1 MQQFFKPILSIA
13 RKYDALGTVAGII
26 ATLPMTMFMLLMQ
39 RILPEWQQ
47 FALPPERITTELAT
61 RANVA
66 QQMDKP
72 QRIGTALVSHFGY
85 GGNMGALYV
94 PFARKVALP
103 PAAKGAIFG
112 LLVWAGN
119 YLGLLPALKIS
130 EAAPQQPL
138 RRNVLMV
145 AAHLIWGTTLG
156 ITEDVLERSA

>member
-13 RKYDALGTVAGII
+13 RKYDALGTLAGII

-85 GGNMGALYV
+85 GGNIGPLFV
-94 PFARKVALP
+94 PLPPHGALP
-103 PAAKGAIFG
+103 PSAKGAIFR
-112 LLVWAGN
+112 LLGWGGN
-119 YLGLLPALKIS
+119 HFGLLPALKI
-130 EAAPQQPL
+130 
-138 RRNVLMV
+138 
-145 AAHLIWGTTLG
+145 
-156 ITEDVLERSA
+156 